1 MVACHADDISFGSW
15 WSVKRLLK
23 LCNASFSRNLL
34 LRHDLSAVLQRDADT
49 PSLQPAL
56 AYDALLGTNLPVVLQ
71 FIAPFFLL
79 SWNCEVSQLLSV
91 VSTTTS
97 RINLGKHFDRTIQRG
112 L

>member
-56 AYDALLGTNLPVVLQ
+56 AYDALLGTNLPVEDAGEDRDGLIQTVPAAGPPIHCS
-71 FIAPFFLL
+71 F
-79 SWNCEVSQLLSV
+79 LSV
-91 VSTTTS
+91 VVE
-97 RINLGKHFDRTIQRG
+97 L
-112 L
+112 